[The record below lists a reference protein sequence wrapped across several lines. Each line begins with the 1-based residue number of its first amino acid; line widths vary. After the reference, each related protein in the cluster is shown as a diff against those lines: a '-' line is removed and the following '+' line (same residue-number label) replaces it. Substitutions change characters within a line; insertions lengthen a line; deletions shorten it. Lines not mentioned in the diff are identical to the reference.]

1 MVKDTWDKI
10 KKELKGQLP
19 AHTISTW
26 FEPVC
31 PIAFDEKELILEVPS
46 PTTGD

>member
-1 MVKDTWDKI
+1 MVKDTWGKI
-10 KKELKGQLP
+10 KNELKEQLP

-31 PIAFDEKELILEVPS
+31 PGGVTRSIPKDLFGMDR
-46 PTTGD
+46 